1 MISLFNEK
9 DYKVAIAKNQHGREV
24 RINWTPEMTIK
35 ELFNQVE
42 NSADELEKRT
52 KKLEEEY
59 RNSIEELISVKSTIK
74 EAVQT
79 NDIESL
85 KSTVEEWTTESATY
99 EDLGVLSD
107 ES

>member
-35 ELFNQVE
+35 ELFNKVE

-52 KKLEEEY
+52 KKLE
-59 RNSIEELISVKSTIK
+59 EELISVKSTIK

-79 NDIESL
+79 NDIEGL